1 MLPETDTVRILNHWN
16 VLVPARLQ
24 VDVGL
29 ANGSII
35 RNQIPLIIAPQ
46 FDEDIMMKTL
56 DSRQVG
62 RFV

>member
-1 MLPETDTVRILNHWN
+1 MPPETNIVRIMNNWN
-16 VLVPARLQ
+16 ALVSAQLQ

-29 ANGSII
+29 ANRSII
-35 RNQIPLIIAPQ
+35 RNQVPLIIAPQ